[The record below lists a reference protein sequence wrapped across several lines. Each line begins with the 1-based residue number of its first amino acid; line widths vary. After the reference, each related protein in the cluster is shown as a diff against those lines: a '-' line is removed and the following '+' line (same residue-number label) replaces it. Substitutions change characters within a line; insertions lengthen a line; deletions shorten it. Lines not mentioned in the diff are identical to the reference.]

1 MLFEEMGIAML
12 QCMTTAA
19 MARRLGISWDEAD
32 GMKQRA
38 VRRGQIRQPAR
49 MMKHLRVDEKHAGH
63 KLWLTI
69 VSCVDDDKTRVV
81 YAGQGR
87 DQATLDAFWHSL
99 SPEQLEGIE
108 SIAMDMSEA
117 YTNSVL
123 LHVPGG
129 REKLVYDRYH
139 VSQQMNKAVDEVRR
153 SEQAAMAAE
162 EAKTLK
168 GTRYWWLYHPQHLPQ
183 KVKRRFRRLQ
193 DIARKTAKAWE
204 FKELL
209 REFWEC
215 PDRPTGHMHLREW
228 LRRALRS
235 ALAPVRK
242 VARMCKRHIENL
254 LTFFAHR
261 ITNASAEAVNS
272 RIQSLINQAC
282 GYRNPQRLIT
292 EILFHY
298 GGLDLI
304 PRFPE

>member
-1 MLFEEMGIAML
+1 MNDIRVFQALLGTIDPWVVEAVEMDTARETVTIELGLKAGTVWGCPVCRKKMQSRGGERRRWRHLDTQQFKTWIVAEVPTVRCEEHGAQQVRVPWAEPYSRFTMLFEEMGIAML

-168 GTRYWWLYHPQHLPQ
+168 GTRYWWLYHP
-183 KVKRRFRRLQ
+183 RY
-193 DIARKTAKAWE
+193 
-204 FKELL
+204 
-209 REFWEC
+209 C
-215 PDRPTGHMHLREW
+215 
-228 LRRALRS
+228 
-235 ALAPVRK
+235 
-242 VARMCKRHIENL
+242 N
-254 LTFFAHR
+254 
-261 ITNASAEAVNS
+261 
-272 RIQSLINQAC
+272 
-282 GYRNPQRLIT
+282 
-292 EILFHY
+292 
-298 GGLDLI
+298 
-304 PRFPE
+304 